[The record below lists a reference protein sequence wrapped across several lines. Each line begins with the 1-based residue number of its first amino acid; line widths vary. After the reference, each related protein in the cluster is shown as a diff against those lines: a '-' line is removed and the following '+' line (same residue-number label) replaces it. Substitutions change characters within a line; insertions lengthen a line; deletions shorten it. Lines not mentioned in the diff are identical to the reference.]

1 MSHSSNYILF
11 TRCTN
16 YIHGFFTYS
25 AQAANKH
32 MEWFLYVE
40 LKVYVKGFIFKDNTD
55 GLRLKLL

>member
-40 LKVYVKGFIFKDNTD
+40 LKVYVKGFI
-55 GLRLKLL
+55 LRTTLMA